1 MYESLA
7 LMFVK
12 AKHQLDGLVG
22 KINYSQTSGGANR
35 FIPNFLSLVPDQK
48 SHLTPWADPRAIQN
62 NRKF

>member
-7 LMFVK
+7 LMFAK
-12 AKHQLDGLVG
+12 AKHELDGLGG